1 MVVPATVTVTFWAL
15 ALGGW
20 DPAEATTAAP
30 SPSITPCTTT
40 PLPPADGDE
49 GLPLPHPTAATS
61 AATATHDNQA
71 LRFMTTSCP
80 SLHPAYPCGPGR
92 RVTGLTGVRGI
103 TYPAPVIG
111 IVGAGAAGLA
121 TAIFAARRGAAGP
134 IVVFE
139 GAARPGA
146 KILVSGGSRCNVTN
160 AAVTEADFNGAPP
173 HLVRRVLRAF
183 GVAETVAFFRET
195 GVPLHEEEHGKL
207 FPDANRSRVVLHALL
222 DEAARRGVLLRSG
235 ERVLAVEPRGA
246 GFAVRTARGEIPA
259 ARVVLATGGLSLPK
273 TGSDGHG
280 LRMAES
286 FGHSIIATTPALV
299 PLVLAGSFHAPL
311 SGVAHEVELV
321 VRADGRTIDRRAG
334 SLLWTHFG
342 VSGPVVLDASRAWL
356 RARLEGREAGLEVN
370 LLPGRDLAAAEGDLV
385 RLAASSPRV
394 VVARALSRWLPAS
407 VADAVAREAGVAGT
421 PLGRLRREE
430 RRALARDLVSRVL
443 PVVESRGYG
452 FAEATAGGVPLAE
465 VDTRTMES
473 RRRTGLFLVGEML
486 DVDGRIGGYNF
497 QWAWSSAWV
506 AAGGLSRGL

>member
-1 MVVPATVTVTFWAL
+1 M
-15 ALGGW
+15 
-20 DPAEATTAAP
+20 
-30 SPSITPCTTT
+30 
-40 PLPPADGDE
+40 
-49 GLPLPHPTAATS
+49 
-61 AATATHDNQA
+61 
-71 LRFMTTSCP
+71 
-80 SLHPAYPCGPGR
+80 
-92 RVTGLTGVRGI
+92 
-103 TYPAPVIG
+103 IG

-134 IVVFE
+134 IVVFD

-146 KILVSGGSRCNVTN
+146 KILVSGGARCNVTN
-160 AAVTEADFNGAPP
+160 ATVTEADFSGARP

-183 GVAETVAFFRET
+183 GVAETIAFFREI

-207 FPDANRSRVVLHALL
+207 FPDANRSRVVLQALL
-222 DEAARRGVLLRSG
+222 DEAARRSVVLRAG
-235 ERVLAVEPRGA
+235 ERVRAVEPRGA
-246 GFAVRTARGEIPA
+246 GFAVRTAREEIPA

-286 FGHSIIATTPALV
+286 LGHSIVPTTPALV

-321 VRADGRTIDRRAG
+321 VRARGGTVDRRAG
-334 SLLWTHFG
+334 SMLWTHFG

-356 RARLEGREAGLEVN
+356 RVRLAGREPTLEAN
-370 LLPGRDLAAAEGDLV
+370 LLPGRDFATAEGDLV
-385 RLAASSPRV
+385 RLSAATPRLT
-394 VVARALSRWLPAS
+394 VARALSRWLPA
-407 VADAVAREAGVAGT
+407 AVAEAVGREAGVAET

-430 RRALARDLVSRVL
+430 RRALVRGLVSRTL
-443 PVVESRGYG
+443 PVVESRGYD